1 MEQIKKTEI
10 LRIRITP
17 NEKQILK
24 KMAAQENTTM
34 SNLIYDRVFSPKK
47 KSVQKTSNKQ
57 ELEKERSRQKKIILG
72 DMCSAVNQLKADV
85 YREDAISKLE
95 EGVESLCQ
103 LIK

>member
-10 LRIRITP
+10 LRVRITP

-34 SNLIYDRVFSPKK
+34 SNIIYDRIFSPKK
-47 KSVQKTSNKQ
+47 KIVRKASSKP
-57 ELEKERSRQKKIILG
+57 EFEKEQSRQKKIILG